1 VPIVKAQF
9 VTVSQSFFERRK
21 GLATVRLQSAD
32 GYLAVPMIDVGD
44 AFAVRDLVLHAV
56 ETDRRRVL

>member
-1 VPIVKAQF
+1 MPIVKAQF
-9 VTVSQSFFERRK
+9 VTVRQSFFERRK

-32 GYLAVPMIDVGD
+32 SYLAVPMIDLDD
-44 AFAVRDLVLHAV
+44 AMAVRDLVLHAV